1 MSASASLE
9 QKMTEP
15 CSRAPITLSPL
26 EARIL
31 GVLVEKQL
39 TVPDTYPLT
48 LNSLVAG
55 CNQKTSRE
63 PVMNVTESEAQMA
76 LDELRSR
83 TLVIDSYGASGRVM
97 RYAHNVDRVLKISPP
112 LLALLTALM
121 LRGPQTPGELRSTA
135 DRFYKFPDIS
145 ALEAYL
151 EEMAT
156 RSAGAL
162 AVKLPRQPGSREAR
176 WAHLLCGDVSFDE
189 GAAAF
194 GDDAVTTGELAALKA
209 NVAQLRG
216 ELAELRSLVD
226 RLYAELGV
234 TRERAE

>member
-1 MSASASLE
+1 
-9 QKMTEP
+9 MTDTA
-15 CSRAPITLSPL
+15 APPLTLSPL

-31 GVLVEKQL
+31 GVLVEKQF

-48 LNSLVAG
+48 LNTLVAG

-63 PVMNVTESEAQMA
+63 PVMNVSESEAQMA

-83 TLVIDSYGASGRVM
+83 TLVIESYGASGRVM
-97 RYAHNVDRVLKISPP
+97 RYAHNVDRVLKISQP

-121 LRGPQTPGELRSTA
+121 LRGPQTPGELRSAA

-156 RSAGAL
+156 RSAGVL
-162 AVKLPRQPGSREAR
+162 AVKLRRQPGSREAR
-176 WAHLLCGDVSFDE
+176 WAHLLCGEVAFDVS
-189 GAAAF
+189 AAAA
-194 GDDAVTTGELAALKA
+194 GDESVTTGELAALKVT
-209 NVAQLRG
+209 VAHLRG
-216 ELAELRSLVD
+216 EVSELRVLVE

-234 TRERAE
+234 GRDDGK

>member
-1 MSASASLE
+1 
-9 QKMTEP
+9 MTETVTP
-15 CSRAPITLSPL
+15 PITLSPL

-31 GVLVEKQL
+31 GVLVEKQF

-48 LNSLVAG
+48 LNTLVAG
-55 CNQKTSRE
+55 CNQKTSRD
-63 PVMNVTESEAQMA
+63 PVMNVSESEAQMA

-83 TLVIDSYGASGRVM
+83 TLVIESYGASGRVM
-97 RYAHNVDRVLKISPP
+97 RYAHNVDRVLKISQP
-112 LLALLTALM
+112 LLALLTALI
-121 LRGPQTPGELRSTA
+121 LRGPQTPGELRSAA
-135 DRFYKFPDIS
+135 DRFYRFPDIS

-176 WAHLLCGDVSFDE
+176 WAQLLCGEVALDPSAMAAGDE
-189 GAAAF
+189 S
-194 GDDAVTTGELAALKA
+194 VTTGELAALKI

-216 ELAELRSLVD
+216 EVSELRALVE
-226 RLYAELGV
+226 RIYAELGV
-234 TRERAE
+234 GRDRGK

>member
-1 MSASASLE
+1 
-9 QKMTEP
+9 MTDTA
-15 CSRAPITLSPL
+15 APPLTFSPL

-31 GVLVEKQL
+31 GVLVEKQF

-48 LNSLVAG
+48 LNTLVAG

-63 PVMNVTESEAQMA
+63 PVMNVSESEAQMA

-83 TLVIDSYGASGRVM
+83 TLVIESYGASGRVM
-97 RYAHNVDRVLKISPP
+97 RFAHNVDRVLKISQP

-121 LRGPQTPGELRSTA
+121 LRGPQTPGELRSAT
-135 DRFYKFPDIS
+135 DRLYKFPDIS

-156 RSAGAL
+156 RSAGVL

-176 WAHLLCGDVSFDE
+176 WAHLLCGEVAFEMS
-189 GAAAF
+189 AAAA
-194 GDDAVTTGELAALKA
+194 GDESVTTGELAALKV
-209 NVAQLRG
+209 NIAQLRG
-216 ELAELRSLVD
+216 EVAELRVLVE

-234 TRERAE
+234 ARDEGK

>member
-1 MSASASLE
+1 
-9 QKMTEP
+9 MTDTA
-15 CSRAPITLSPL
+15 APPLTLSPL

-31 GVLVEKQL
+31 GVLVEKQF

-48 LNSLVAG
+48 LNTLVAG
-55 CNQKTSRE
+55 CNQKTSRD
-63 PVMNVTESEAQMA
+63 PVMNVSEGEAQMA

-83 TLVIDSYGASGRVM
+83 TLVIESYGASGRVM
-97 RYAHNVDRVLKISPP
+97 RFAHNVDRVLKISQP

-121 LRGPQTPGELRSTA
+121 LRGPQTPGELRSAT
-135 DRFYKFPDIS
+135 DRLYKFPDIS

-156 RSAGAL
+156 RSAGML

-176 WAHLLCGDVSFDE
+176 WAHLLCGEVAFDVSAAVAGDE
-189 GAAAF
+189 S
-194 GDDAVTTGELAALKA
+194 VTTGELAALKV
-209 NVAQLRG
+209 NIAQLRG
-216 ELAELRSLVD
+216 EVAELRALVE

-234 TRERAE
+234 ARDEGK

>member
-1 MSASASLE
+1 
-9 QKMTEP
+9 MTDTALP
-15 CSRAPITLSPL
+15 PLTLSPL

-31 GVLVEKQL
+31 GVLVEKQF

-48 LNSLVAG
+48 LNTLVAG

-63 PVMNVTESEAQMA
+63 PVMNVSESEAQMA
-76 LDELRSR
+76 LDDLRSR
-83 TLVIDSYGASGRVM
+83 TLVIESYGASGRVM
-97 RYAHNVDRVLKISPP
+97 RYAHNVDRVLKISQP

-121 LRGPQTPGELRSTA
+121 LRGPQTPGELRSAA
-135 DRFYKFPDIS
+135 DRFYRFPDIS

-156 RSAGAL
+156 RSAGVL

-176 WAHLLCGDVSFDE
+176 WAHMLCGEVAFDASAMA
-189 GAAAF
+189 G
-194 GDDAVTTGELAALKA
+194 GDESVTTGELAALKV

-216 ELAELRSLVD
+216 EVSELRALVE

-234 TRERAE
+234 GRDDGK

>member
-1 MSASASLE
+1 
-9 QKMTEP
+9 MTESSNP
-15 CSRAPITLSPL
+15 PPLTLSPL

-31 GVLVEKQL
+31 GVLVEKQF

-48 LNSLVAG
+48 LNTLVAG
-55 CNQKTSRE
+55 CNQKTSRD
-63 PVMNVTESEAQMA
+63 PVMNVSESEAQMA

-83 TLVIDSYGASGRVM
+83 TLVIESYGASGRVM
-97 RYAHNVDRVLKISPP
+97 RYAHNVDRVLKISQP
-112 LLALLTALM
+112 LLALLTALT
-121 LRGPQTPGELRSTA
+121 LRGPQTPGELRSAA
-135 DRFYKFPDIS
+135 DRFYRFPDIS

-176 WAHLLCGDVSFDE
+176 WAHLLCGELAMDASPVGSGDE
-189 GAAAF
+189 S
-194 GDDAVTTGELAALKA
+194 VTTGELAALKI

-216 ELAELRSLVD
+216 EVSDLRALVE

-234 TRERAE
+234 GRDAGK

>member
-1 MSASASLE
+1 
-9 QKMTEP
+9 MTETVTP
-15 CSRAPITLSPL
+15 PITLSPL

-31 GVLVEKQL
+31 GVLVEKQF

-48 LNSLVAG
+48 LNTLVAG
-55 CNQKTSRE
+55 CNQKTSRD
-63 PVMNVTESEAQMA
+63 PVMNVSESEAQMA

-83 TLVIDSYGASGRVM
+83 TLVIESYGASGRVM
-97 RYAHNVDRVLKISPP
+97 RYAHNVDRVLKISQP
-112 LLALLTALM
+112 LLALLIALM
-121 LRGPQTPGELRSTA
+121 LRGPQTPGELRSAA
-135 DRFYKFPDIS
+135 DRFYRFPDIS

-176 WAHLLCGDVSFDE
+176 WAHLLCGELALDHSAVAAGDE
-189 GAAAF
+189 S
-194 GDDAVTTGELAALKA
+194 VTTGELAALKI

-216 ELAELRSLVD
+216 EVSELRALVE

-234 TRERAE
+234 GRDPGK

>member
-1 MSASASLE
+1 
-9 QKMTEP
+9 MTETVTP
-15 CSRAPITLSPL
+15 PITLSPL

-31 GVLVEKQL
+31 GVLVEKQF

-48 LNSLVAG
+48 LNTLVAG
-55 CNQKTSRE
+55 CNQKTSRD
-63 PVMNVTESEAQMA
+63 PVMNVSESEAQMA

-83 TLVIDSYGASGRVM
+83 TLVIESYGASGRVM
-97 RYAHNVDRVLKISPP
+97 RYAHNVDRVLKISQP
-112 LLALLTALM
+112 LLALLIALM
-121 LRGPQTPGELRSTA
+121 LRGPQTPGELRSAA

-176 WAHLLCGDVSFDE
+176 WAHLLCGELALDHSAVAAGDE
-189 GAAAF
+189 S
-194 GDDAVTTGELAALKA
+194 VTTGELAALKI

-216 ELAELRSLVD
+216 EVSELRALVE

-234 TRERAE
+234 GRDPGK

>member
-1 MSASASLE
+1 MLMNE
-9 QKMTEP
+9 TTTGIP
-15 CSRAPITLSPL
+15 LTLSPL
-26 EARIL
+26 EARVL

-48 LNSLVAG
+48 LNSLIAG

-63 PVMNVTESEAQMA
+63 PVMNVTESEAQMV
-76 LDELRSR
+76 LDDLRSR

-112 LLALLTALM
+112 QLALLTALM
-121 LRGPQTPGELRSTA
+121 LRGPQTPGELRSAA

-156 RSAGAL
+156 RSNGAL
-162 AVKLPRQPGSREAR
+162 VLKLPRQPGSREAR
-176 WAHLLCGDVSFDE
+176 WAHLLCGEVAFDAS
-189 GAAAF
+189 AAVA
-194 GDDAVTTGELAALKA
+194 GDDAVTTGELAALKV
-209 NVAQLRG
+209 NLAQLRG
-216 ELAELRSLVD
+216 EVHELRELVD
-226 RLYAELGV
+226 RLYVELGV
-234 TRERAE
+234 GREH

>member
-1 MSASASLE
+1 
-9 QKMTEP
+9 MTETASP
-15 CSRAPITLSPL
+15 PLTLSPL

-31 GVLVEKQL
+31 GVLVEKQF

-48 LNSLVAG
+48 LNTLVAG
-55 CNQKTSRE
+55 CNQKTSRD
-63 PVMNVTESEAQMA
+63 PVMNVSESEAQMA

-83 TLVIDSYGASGRVM
+83 TLVIESYGASGRVM
-97 RYAHNVDRVLKISPP
+97 RYAHNVDRVLKISQPP
-112 LLALLTALM
+112 LALLTALM
-121 LRGPQTPGELRSTA
+121 LRGPQTPGELRSAA
-135 DRFYKFPDIS
+135 DRFYRFPDIS

-176 WAHLLCGDVSFDE
+176 WTHLLCGELALDHSAVAAGDE
-189 GAAAF
+189 SM
-194 GDDAVTTGELAALKA
+194 TTGELAALKI

-216 ELAELRSLVD
+216 EVSDLRALVE

-234 TRERAE
+234 GRDAGN

>member
-1 MSASASLE
+1 
-9 QKMTEP
+9 MTEAVTP
-15 CSRAPITLSPL
+15 PLILSPL

-31 GVLVEKQL
+31 GVLVEKQF

-48 LNSLVAG
+48 LNTLVAG
-55 CNQKTSRE
+55 CNQKTSRD
-63 PVMNVTESEAQMA
+63 PVMHVSESEAQMA

-83 TLVIDSYGASGRVM
+83 TLAIESYGASGRVM
-97 RYAHNVDRVLKISPP
+97 RYAHNLDRVLRISQP

-121 LRGPQTPGELRSTA
+121 LRGPQTPGELRSAA

-176 WAHLLCGDVSFDE
+176 WAHLLCGEVALD
-189 GAAAF
+189 AAAVAA
-194 GDDAVTTGELAALKA
+194 GDESVTTGELAALKI

-216 ELAELRSLVD
+216 EVSELRALVE

-234 TRERAE
+234 GRDPGK

>member
-1 MSASASLE
+1 
-9 QKMTEP
+9 MTETVTP
-15 CSRAPITLSPL
+15 PITLSPL

-31 GVLVEKQL
+31 GVLVEKQF

-48 LNSLVAG
+48 LNTLVAG

-63 PVMNVTESEAQMA
+63 PVMNVSESEAQMA

-83 TLVIDSYGASGRVM
+83 TLVIESYGASGRVM
-97 RYAHNVDRVLKISPP
+97 RYAHNVDRVLKISQP
-112 LLALLTALM
+112 LLALLTALI
-121 LRGPQTPGELRSTA
+121 LRGPQTPGELRSAA
-135 DRFYKFPDIS
+135 DRFYRFPDIS

-176 WAHLLCGDVSFDE
+176 WAHLLCGEVAFDVSAAVAGDE
-189 GAAAF
+189 S
-194 GDDAVTTGELAALKA
+194 VTTGELAALKI

-216 ELAELRSLVD
+216 EVSELRALVE
-226 RLYAELGV
+226 RIYAELGV
-234 TRERAE
+234 GRDPGK

>member
-1 MSASASLE
+1 MSESA
-9 QKMTEP
+9 
-15 CSRAPITLSPL
+15 APPLTLSPM

-31 GVLVEKQL
+31 GVLVEKQF

-48 LNSLVAG
+48 LNTLVAG

-63 PVMNVTESEAQMA
+63 PVMNVSESEAQMA

-83 TLVIDSYGASGRVM
+83 TLVIESYGASGRVM
-97 RYAHNVDRVLKISPP
+97 RYAHNVDRVLKISQP
-112 LLALLTALM
+112 LTALLTALM
-121 LRGPQTPGELRSTA
+121 LRGPQTPGELRSAA
-135 DRFYKFPDIS
+135 DRFYRFPDIS

-151 EEMAT
+151 AEMAT
-156 RSAGAL
+156 RSGGRL

-176 WAHLLCGDVSFDE
+176 WAHLLCGEVAFDAS
-189 GAAAF
+189 AATT
-194 GDDAVTTGELAALKA
+194 GDESVTTGEIAALKA

-216 ELAELRSLVD
+216 EVSELRSLVE

-234 TRERAE
+234 TREAGK

>member
-1 MSASASLE
+1 
-9 QKMTEP
+9 MTEP
-15 CSRAPITLSPL
+15 SNPPPLTLSPL

-31 GVLVEKQL
+31 GVLVEKQF

-48 LNSLVAG
+48 LNTLVAG
-55 CNQKTSRE
+55 CNQKTSRD
-63 PVMNVTESEAQMA
+63 PVMNVSESEAQMA

-83 TLVIDSYGASGRVM
+83 TLVIESYGASGRVM
-97 RYAHNVDRVLKISPP
+97 RYAHNVDRVLKISQP

-121 LRGPQTPGELRSTA
+121 LRGPQTPGELRSAA

-162 AVKLPRQPGSREAR
+162 ALKLPRQPGSREAR
-176 WAHLLCGDVSFDE
+176 WAHLLCGEVAFEASAAVAGDE
-189 GAAAF
+189 S
-194 GDDAVTTGELAALKA
+194 VTTGELAALKV

-216 ELAELRSLVD
+216 EVTELRALVE

-234 TRERAE
+234 SRDDGR

>member
-1 MSASASLE
+1 
-9 QKMTEP
+9 MTETASP
-15 CSRAPITLSPL
+15 PLTLSPL

-31 GVLVEKQL
+31 GVLVEKQF

-48 LNSLVAG
+48 LNTLVAG
-55 CNQKTSRE
+55 CNQKTSRD
-63 PVMNVTESEAQMA
+63 PVMNVSESEAQMA

-83 TLVIDSYGASGRVM
+83 TLVIESYGASGRVM
-97 RYAHNVDRVLKISPP
+97 RYAHNVDRVLKISQP

-121 LRGPQTPGELRSTA
+121 LRGPQTPGELRSAA
-135 DRFYKFPDIS
+135 DRFYRFPDIS

-176 WAHLLCGDVSFDE
+176 WTHLLCGELALDHSAVAAGDE
-189 GAAAF
+189 SM
-194 GDDAVTTGELAALKA
+194 TTGELAALKI

-216 ELAELRSLVD
+216 EVSDLRALVE

-234 TRERAE
+234 GRDAGN

>member
-1 MSASASLE
+1 
-9 QKMTEP
+9 MTEP
-15 CSRAPITLSPL
+15 SNPPPLTLSPL

-31 GVLVEKQL
+31 GVLVEKRF

-48 LNSLVAG
+48 LNTLVAG
-55 CNQKTSRE
+55 CNQKTSRD
-63 PVMNVTESEAQMA
+63 PVMSVTESEAQMA

-83 TLVIDSYGASGRVM
+83 TLVIESYGASGRVM

-121 LRGPQTPGELRSTA
+121 LRGPQTPGELRSAA

-156 RSAGAL
+156 RSAGVL
-162 AVKLPRQPGSREAR
+162 AVKLPRLPGSREAR
-176 WAHLLCGDVSFDE
+176 WAHLLCGEVAFDVST
-189 GAAAF
+189 ASA
-194 GDDAVTTGELAALKA
+194 GDDSVTTGELAALKV

-216 ELAELRSLVD
+216 EVSELRSLIE
-226 RLYAELGV
+226 RLYEELGV
-234 TRERAE
+234 SREKGN

>member
-1 MSASASLE
+1 
-9 QKMTEP
+9 MTDTA
-15 CSRAPITLSPL
+15 APPLTFSPL

-31 GVLVEKQL
+31 GVLVEKQF

-48 LNSLVAG
+48 LNTLVAG
-55 CNQKTSRE
+55 CNQKTSRD
-63 PVMNVTESEAQMA
+63 PVMNVSESEAQMA

-83 TLVIDSYGASGRVM
+83 TLVIESYGASGRVM
-97 RYAHNVDRVLKISPP
+97 RFAHNVDRVLKISQP

-121 LRGPQTPGELRSTA
+121 LRGPQTPGELRSAT
-135 DRFYKFPDIS
+135 DRLYKFPDIS

-156 RSAGAL
+156 RSAGVL

-176 WAHLLCGDVSFDE
+176 WAHLLCGEVAFEMS
-189 GAAAF
+189 AAAA
-194 GDDAVTTGELAALKA
+194 GDKSVTTGELAALKV
-209 NVAQLRG
+209 NIAQLRG
-216 ELAELRSLVD
+216 EVAELRVLVE

-234 TRERAE
+234 ARDEGK